1 MITSSDTSQIE
12 LTINNYSGVMTDKQ
26 LNHLIAFLSRSKE
39 NIFFELKHEKD
50 EHAKTIAEKSLYL
63 AENDEAMRQ

>member
-1 MITSSDTSQIE
+1 
-12 LTINNYSGVMTDKQ
+12 MTDKQ

-39 NIFFELKHEKD
+39 NIFFELKHEKE